1 MVATDQLE
9 LCSWP
14 FMRWDGNAQSVNYLA
29 TLVDEVG
36 KARQGKAM
44 AIGLL
49 SKLGRQ
55 RQKQGEA
62 RVITSK
68 ENFW

>member
-1 MVATDQLE
+1 LAVYEMGWKCSVGE
-9 LCSWP
+9 LSCNT
-14 FMRWDGNAQSVNYLA
+14 G
-29 TLVDEVG
+29 DEVGKARQGKARQG